1 MSPSNA
7 PNPERRSTAALICFC
22 IGAGLCFLAWFMGVG
37 TVMAAA
43 FSGSDVAIVAGG
55 LVAAIGLMLGIVVG
69 VILMFVGGIWMVVQV
84 IADQRGEPSEKRYRD
99 IER

>member
-1 MSPSNA
+1 MSPSSP

-43 FSGSDVAIVAGG
+43 FSGNDVALVAGG
-55 LVAAIGLMLGIVVG
+55 LVAAIGLALGVTIG
-69 VILMFVGGIWMVVQV
+69 FILMLVGGIWMVIQV
-84 IADQRGEPSEKRYRD
+84 IADQRGEVSEKRYRD
-99 IER
+99 VER